1 LDSLEGVVA
10 LPAPRTYY
18 GRYTA
23 GMGDEYR
30 WPADPTAGLRDGLT
44 TQEVVEALYAP
55 TSLRLDNRT
64 PTDSPT
70 FLAVCAPTADLRL
83 IVVVCTRLSSA
94 DPWTIAGA
102 RDASTDERAMWR
114 KHTS

>member
-1 LDSLEGVVA
+1 MYRELSLA
-10 LPAPRTYY
+10 RSYY

-23 GMGDEYR
+23 GVADEYR

-44 TQEVVEALYAP
+44 THEVVGALYAP

-64 PTDSPT
+64 PADAPT
-70 FLAVCAPTADLRL
+70 FQAVCAPTADLGL
-83 IVVVCTRLSSA
+83 IVVVCTRTNPVE
-94 DPWTIAGA
+94 PWTIVGA
-102 RDASTDERAMWR
+102 RDASDSERAMWR